1 MFTKIKPENANIKTS
16 TKDEVG
22 EYREG
27 VKNIVESE
35 VKKTMI
41 EEIKR
46 AQMELIEEQQKAIR
60 QILEEHRAIIQSV
73 VQEEKIAIREKVED
87 LRQSIVRFSL

>member
-1 MFTKIKPENANIKTS
+1 MFTKSKPENTNTKTS

-27 VKNIVESE
+27 VKGIIESE

-41 EEIKR
+41 EEIRK

-73 VQEEKIAIREKVED
+73 VQEEKIAIREKAED
-87 LRQSIVRFSL
+87 LRKSIVRYSL